1 MKFITN
7 IKNSAM
13 KRLIKNDKKVL
24 GRWNIDYCDKKM
36 KHKIDLGN
44 EDHCGPCGQY
54 AMDKTLLNNKTNV
67 K

>member
-1 MKFITN
+1 MNFITN
-7 IKNSAM
+7 IINSAM

-36 KHKIDLGN
+36 KHKIDLAN

-54 AMDKTLLNNKTNV
+54 AMDKTLLNNKTSV

>member
-7 IKNSAM
+7 IMNSAM

-36 KHKIDLGN
+36 KHKIDLAN

-54 AMDKTLLNNKTNV
+54 AMDKTLLNNKTSV